1 MRILFLGTPEFAVP
15 SLKTLIGSSHEI
27 VAVITQPDKPKGRKL
42 QLAPPPVKEIA
53 LAHQFECLQPESLK
67 EEGIQ
72 ERASKL
78 APDICVVVA
87 YGKIIPPWLLEL
99 PPHGC
104 LNIHASLLPRYRG
117 AAPMQRAIMN
127 GEKETGVSIMLL
139 DEGMDTGPVLRQK
152 AVMIAVDDNV
162 GTLYDKLAAVGA
174 ELLGEVLDKIQEGKI
189 TSVPQ
194 DDSFAT
200 YAPKIEKDEGRI
212 DWSLSA
218 ERIHNLVRALN
229 PAPGAF
235 TSYGNLRVKIWITRV
250 EDGFGKT
257 TPGTILETKHSLVV
271 ATGIGALTL
280 LRVQPENRDKMSGE
294 EFVRGYRVK
303 VGERLGQ

>member
-72 ERASKL
+72 ERVSKL

-87 YGKIIPPWLLEL
+87 YGKIIPSWLLEL

-117 AAPMQRAIMN
+117 AAPIQRAIMN

-152 AVMIAVDDNV
+152 AVRIAVDDNA